1 LWRERDRDEY
11 FRPEVLEHQLPE
23 AQGAMVLRVSAKL
36 ISTRKAAAMLGI
48 PTGTV
53 MTARH
58 RALKL
63 SQLIETP
70 ARSAVAHLH
79 GCRALHSSSW
89 NCSMPSIVAC
99 DRQNLF
105 GKLLGGIRCFRP
117 LAEGEE

>member
-1 LWRERDRDEY
+1 
-11 FRPEVLEHQLPE
+11 LPE

-48 PTGTV
+48 PIGTV

-79 GCRALHSSSW
+79 GCRAL
-89 NCSMPSIVAC
+89 
-99 DRQNLF
+99 LF
-105 GKLLGGIRCFRP
+105 ASVKIARPRPVRP
-117 LAEGEE
+117 LAGEHLPGGRP